1 MLVGHRVILRPF
13 RRSDLDG
20 LYDLS
25 ADVRVKGEFWPL
37 GCISEPRWF
46 KQFDE
51 TSWWS
56 DDFKLFLITDRDGRR
71 LGQINI
77 YKPKGTRQR
86 PFAWLLPIYL
96 VRMRSIVCRFCSI
109 RKIQDPEPWP
119 NEPDTRW
126 KGLFDMP
133 TSIAAHSATCFC
145 SRSSEAKRHRSPSYW
160 PLWTSSLP
168 EEVPFVMPRL
178 ANLQGRTLRFF
189 QLHADADS

>member
-1 MLVGHRVILRPF
+1 MLVGHQVILRPF

-56 DDFKLFLITDRDGRR
+56 DDFKLFLVTDRDGRR

-77 YKPKGTRQR
+77 YKPSHSYSGWELGYRIYRPEDRGKGYMTEAIRLATAYLFGQDTIDR
-86 PFAWLLPIYL
+86 VQILLDPQNTGSRAVAERAGYKMEGTL
-96 VRMRSIVCRFCSI
+96 RHAHFDRGSFRDLLLFSII
-109 RKIQDPEPWP
+109 R
-119 NEPDTRW
+119 
-126 KGLFDMP
+126 
-133 TSIAAHSATCFC
+133 
-145 SRSSEAKRHRSPSYW
+145 SEAPPISELLA
-160 PLWTSSLP
+160 PLD
-168 EEVPFVMPRL
+168 E
-178 ANLQGRTLRFF
+178 
-189 QLHADADS
+189 